1 MFNSIDV
8 SADMTKCPPGG
19 DYNQLLL
26 HRTPFFCSECVA
38 LLRHGGYRMGL
49 QVPGSQTLPSSPR
62 GQDDLVH
69 TWMRWD
75 RCSHFRL
82 LEEVKFEP
90 VLEG

>member
-1 MFNSIDV
+1 
-8 SADMTKCPPGG
+8 
-19 DYNQLLL
+19 
-26 HRTPFFCSECVA
+26 
-38 LLRHGGYRMGL
+38 MGL

-69 TWMRWD
+69 TWMQWD
-75 RCSHFRL
+75 RCSHFGL

>member
-1 MFNSIDV
+1 MSNSIDM
-8 SADMTKCPPGG
+8 SADMTKCPPGE
-19 DYNQLLL
+19 DYKISCCFTG
-26 HRTPFFCSECVA
+26 HHSSECVA
-38 LLRHGGYRMGL
+38 LLRHWGYGMEL
-49 QVPGSQTLPSSPR
+49 QVPGSQMLPSSPR

-69 TWMRWD
+69 TWMQWD